1 LHYHIDKESLSAVET
16 ENPKELKDFA
26 LNILKQLKDKR
37 IIKVFELRYFSNEG
51 KVTWSKI
58 SKQMNISIQTAINL
72 HERGRLILSKKIK
85 SKNSEDL
92 I

>member
-1 LHYHIDKESLSAVET
+1 MVSLSAAFLFD
-16 ENPKELKDFA
+16 PRH
-26 LNILKQLKDKR
+26 R
-37 IIKVFELRYFSNEG
+37 IELRYFSNEG

-85 SKNSEDL
+85 SKNS
-92 I
+92 